1 MQNNNNWLIIAEYA
15 SIAGSIIGTAI
26 AVANQQLLYAATP
39 ISLSLLLNLANRRA
53 LERLPRGG
61 GGEIVQVQRQMLAEM
76 EYMRRQVV
84 EQASGESVRIAIS
97 DLAQAMSYLQSEMTV
112 QAREL
117 RALQNSLQN
126 IASQRLPSLAPV
138 QAQLEELNSRLLKN
152 QSVNYTAPSG
162 GVNSNLESQIEEL
175 RIAVLGI
182 LDALAKQRQ
191 DSQSFEFRE
200 DLNRLVSEIERLQSQ
215 QTILYQMLGSLQN
228 FMAAG
233 VGVEIPPEVL
243 QINDFA
249 DSQDSLNQLAVLINT
264 TSSRQLE
271 MIGAAFAQ
279 LQQQLTQQNRNLEES
294 TPAFDFNRLEAA
306 LVLVS
311 DGVAAVSGTLQSRI
325 IESFQQPVLQQLE
338 EINTKLA
345 QIQERLEAEPQSV
358 PAEIDLSEIQAAL
371 EKLSVPAQQQ
381 ISSPVDLS
389 GIQAALGRLSAD
401 ILNVPELIKNRQIA
415 AEMPDLNLLRE
426 GIIKLRNQMLDLQ
439 ESVDGFTENAG
450 AQKRKKAEEKVSQE
464 VEKLAE
470 EAEIFEAEET
480 EEEIEEYSAQPIYA
494 EPSHRGR
501 AWRLTN
507 ILRGHKSAVTC
518 LAINSAG
525 KILASGSC
533 KEIKLWNL
541 ETGTELHNFDID
553 SDAMAIADLAI
564 HPDGEL
570 LAVANANIELW
581 NLRTQ
586 EKTRTLETSF
596 WASCVTISVD
606 GKIMVSAGEDP
617 VDETGSIQ
625 IWKLPKAELLHDLG
639 PDVIYA
645 MAISAKGDIL
655 VTAGMTS
662 SAEDEIEKEGLIQL
676 RRLPSGEVFH
686 TIKETAKVYAVAIS
700 SDGNNLVTGGEDGKV
715 KVWYL
720 PTGQLLRKLEGHP
733 SAVHS
738 IAISPDG
745 EIIATASSDHTV
757 KLWEMHTGALLQIL
771 EEHTEK
777 VSKVA
782 FSPDGKTLVS
792 GSSDMS
798 VKVCRCG

>member
-1 MQNNNNWLIIAEYA
+1 MQNNSNWLIIAEYA

-61 GGEIVQVQRQMLAEM
+61 GSEVVQVQRQMLAEM
-76 EYMRRQVV
+76 EYMRRSVA
-84 EQASGESVRIAIS
+84 ETASGEPVRQAIS

-117 RALQNSLQN
+117 RGLQNNLQN
-126 IASQRLPSLAPV
+126 LASQRMPSLAPV
-138 QAQLEELNSRLLKN
+138 QAQLEELNSRLIKSQPAN
-152 QSVNYTAPSG
+152 NYTAGSS
-162 GVNSNLESQIEEL
+162 VINSNIETQIEEL
-175 RIAVLGI
+175 RIAVLGV

-191 DSQSFEFRE
+191 DSQSFEFKE
-200 DLNRLVSEIERLQSQ
+200 NLERLFLEIERLQNQ
-215 QTILYQMLGSLQN
+215 QTVLYQMLGLLQN
-228 FMAAG
+228 SMGSAG
-233 VGVEIPPEVL
+233 EIIPQEVL
-243 QINDFA
+243 QINEFA
-249 DSQDSLNQLAVLINT
+249 DSQNSLNQLTELINQ

-271 MIGAAFAQ
+271 IIGAAFAQ
-279 LQQQLTQQNRNLEES
+279 LQQQLTQQKLSFEENYIS
-294 TPAFDFNRLEAA
+294 KSAFDFNRLEAA
-306 LVLVS
+306 LVLLS

-325 IESFQQPVLQQLE
+325 IESFQNPVLQQLE
-338 EINTKLA
+338 EIKTALEQLQKSSEIEPNNKTQIVDLSEIEAALAKL
-345 QIQERLEAEPQSV
+345 QM
-358 PAEIDLSEIQAAL
+358 PATVSSPIDLSEVKAT
-371 EKLSVPAQQQ
+371 LSQV
-381 ISSPVDLS
+381 SN
-389 GIQAALGRLSAD
+389 D
-401 ILNVPELIKNRQIA
+401 ILSIPKDILQNFQTATEST
-415 AEMPDLNLLRE
+415 DLTAIRE
-426 GIIKLRNQMLDLQ
+426 GIIKLRNQMIDLQ
-439 ESVDGFTENAG
+439 ESFDNSREN
-450 AQKRKKAEEKVSQE
+450 QTVETRKKIEPEGINLEEEK
-464 VEKLAE
+464 
-470 EAEIFEAEET
+470 
-480 EEEIEEYSAQPIYA
+480 EEIYEEKEIEQSSINTTYAQPFNKTN
-494 EPSHRGR
+494 
-501 AWRLTN
+501 WRLTN

-518 LAINSAG
+518 LNINSAG

-533 KEIKLWNL
+533 KEVKLWNL

-596 WASCVTISVD
+596 WASCVTISAD

-645 MAISAKGDIL
+645 VAISPKGDIL
-655 VTAGMTS
+655 VTGGMIS
-662 SAEDEIEKEGLIQL
+662 SAEDETEKEGLIQL

-686 TIKETAKVYAVAIS
+686 TIKETSKVYAVAIS

-733 SAVHS
+733 SPVHS

-745 EIIATASSDHTV
+745 EIIATGSSDTTV

-771 EEHTEK
+771 DEHTEK

-792 GSSDMS
+792 ASSDMS